1 MLSLSVAVLEIRRGC
16 EVGGKHVAATVV
28 EAHIVDV
35 DPSRACRA
43 TELRGRGRRRSAR
56 SCGGSVRADITPPP
70 PPRGPVLHVN
80 PAGTVTSF
88 PTAGAAR
95 ESATTVLELG

>member
-1 MLSLSVAVLEIRRGC
+1 MGIINEKPPRMLSLSVAVLEIRRGC

-56 SCGGSVRADITPPP
+56 SCGGSVRADIPP
-70 PPRGPVLHVN
+70 PPRSRTRP
-80 PAGTVTSF
+80 P
-88 PTAGAAR
+88 R
-95 ESATTVLELG
+95 ESRGDGHLVPDCGGSP